1 MCIRDRYQ
9 RRVHG
14 EYKQQ
19 RQKMRY
25 VALVTLAL
33 VFGATIAIDPRVT
46 ALVEKCQSTSFGKT
60 LYGTLELELSSGQPG
75 QYLVNLLNGMVNTVK
90 NDITRA
96 DNNHNEFQA
105 SCTQDI
111 NSLQEEVRSH
121 VSNVRESNEIIS
133 KANQRLA
140 WDKVE
145 LENSQRQ
152 LGDTRVNREKLIKNR
167 EEEAKEYDQK
177 VSEINEALETLHQ
190 GLNLVRNNLGGGAAL
205 VQVAST
211 FKEHVR
217 KMTSLIQ
224 NKAYR
229 GRGYVSL
236 INFIAELVQAAPVQA
251 NRDTV
256 NRVLELIQGIID
268 ELERA
273 KNIEYQAEQERIKNY
288 EEILAIYDRTIVEL
302 ERKIDS
308 LTNSIN
314 QLEGIINFNKNR
326 ITDNTRQIQIKKRQ
340 QIKLKK
346 ECANEQKAYVK
357 DNEKRNNDYSLVY
370 EALAIVKENIEAFR
384 NIVLNNSKA
393 NIDAAYSS

>member
-152 LGDTRVNREKLIKNR
+152 LGDAQVNREKLIKNR

-177 VSEINEALETLHQ
+177 VNEINEALETLHQ
-190 GLNLVRNNLGGGAAL
+190 GLNLVRNNLGGSPKF
-205 VQVAST
+205 VQVANG
-211 FKEHVR
+211 FREHVR
-217 KMTSLIQ
+217 RMTSLIQ
-224 NKAYR
+224 ERQYK

-236 INFIAELVQAAPVQA
+236 IDFVAELIEAAPVQA
-251 NRDTV
+251 SAGAV
-256 NRVLELIQGIID
+256 QRVLDLIQGIID

-273 KNIEYQAEQERIKNY
+273 KNIEYQAEQERIRNY
-288 EEILAIYDRTIVEL
+288 EQLLGIYDRSIVEL
-302 ERKIDS
+302 GRKIDH
-308 LTNSIN
+308 LTNEIN
-314 QLEGIINFNKNR
+314 QLNQIINFNKNR

-346 ECANEQKAYVK
+346 ECQAEQRSWEK
-357 DNEKRNNDYSLVY
+357 DNSKRSADYDLVH
-370 EALAIVKENIEAFR
+370 EALAIIQENIETFR
-384 NIVLNNSKA
+384 KIVLDNAKA
-393 NIDAAYSS
+393 GIAGAYGN